1 MSKLHHLGIA
11 VRDLATAAKTWQT
24 LLGVEA
30 GPAVEVPEEGVR
42 IAFLRAGAPK
52 IELLE
57 PLSPESVIAKFIEKR
72 GEGIHH
78 VAFSVPDIRAA
89 MARLKAEGVPVL
101 DVEPRFRGGNRYAA
115 FCHPKGANGVLTELV
130 QYLSA
135 EAEENG
141 T

>member
-1 MSKLHHLGIA
+1 MSKLHHIGIA
-11 VRDLATAAKTWQT
+11 VRDLATATKTWQT

-42 IAFLRAGAPK
+42 IAFLRAGNPK

-57 PLSPESVIAKFIEKR
+57 PLTPESVIAKFIEKR

-78 VAFSVPDIRAA
+78 VAFAVSDIKAD
-89 MARLKAEGVPVL
+89 MARLAAEGVPVL
-101 DVEPRFRGGNRYAA
+101 DKEPRFRGGNRYAA